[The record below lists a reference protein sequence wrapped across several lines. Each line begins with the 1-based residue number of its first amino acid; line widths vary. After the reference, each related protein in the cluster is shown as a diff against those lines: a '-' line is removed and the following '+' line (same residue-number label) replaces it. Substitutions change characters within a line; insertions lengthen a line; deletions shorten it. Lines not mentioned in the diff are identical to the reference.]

1 MTNALP
7 NSFAIP
13 KITRGHLRDLLI
25 FGMVLF
31 LFALNADA
39 QVTISTGTAA
49 GTGTIGQDAW
59 NSVKGLWFG
68 PAGLVLGAAIFGLSV
83 YFFFKEGVLAV
94 LGVLA
99 VGTFFF
105 FVPAMVITVQNWAR
119 TF

>member
-1 MTNALP
+1 M
-7 NSFAIP
+7 P
-13 KITRGHLRDLLI
+13 KIAFKGWNLL
-25 FGMVLF
+25 FAALVLF
-31 LFALNADA
+31 FFALNADA
-39 QVTISTGTAA
+39 QVISVG
-49 GTGTIGQDAW
+49 GVGSSTIGQDAW

-68 PAGLVLGAAIFGLSV
+68 PAGLILGVAIFGLSV

-105 FVPAMVITVQNWAR
+105 FVPAMVVSVQNWAR

>member
-1 MTNALP
+1 MITTMTFKNTTAPGVSGKFWSLLVAAL
-7 NSFAIP
+7 
-13 KITRGHLRDLLI
+13 LLS
-25 FGMVLF
+25 

-39 QVTISTGTAA
+39 QVVSIGGA

-68 PAGLVLGAAIFGLSV
+68 PAGLILGVAVFGLSV

-99 VGTFFF
+99 IGTFFF
-105 FVPAMVITVQNWAR
+105 FVPAMVIAVQNYAR
-119 TF
+119 SF